1 MFKTFFYIST
11 RVVSYRSPSSTWS
24 WVLKIPQQELNQ
36 KGSLHC
42 PKGNRFPRYNM
53 KCSWG
58 NVISTRNISCSIMI
72 STTFH
77 VKSRKFFI
85 TFRTVYTVQC
95 TVDQNSKLYILHN
108 HMYVQI
114 IQEISCQLQ
123 YSMYEYIY
131 HRHIYIIL

>member
-42 PKGNRFPRYNM
+42 PKGNSFPRYNM

-77 VKSRKFFI
+77 VISRKFVLLFG
-85 TFRTVYTVQC
+85 QC
-95 TVDQNSKLYILHN
+95 TVDQNSKLYIYCITIC
-108 HMYVQI
+108 MYKLYRKPPV
-114 IQEISCQLQ
+114 S
-123 YSMYEYIY
+123 YSIYIY
-131 HRHIYIIL
+131 HIHIYIIL